1 MSYMIKIF
9 RIGIFAV
16 SCASFAFG
24 QARRSNEDESRVGQ
38 YTLPEVLKCL
48 DGSTVTTAEDW
59 TGKRR
64 AEVLRLYEEHVY
76 GKTPATPKLDAQV
89 LSERADALGG
99 IATRRIVR
107 LRMKDKPAWEGVDVM
122 IYIPNKAKRPVPA
135 FVGLSF
141 GGNHAVSPDIDV
153 SISDRWMRPSQDDT
167 VRNNRATVRSRGK
180 EANRWPL
187 EMILKR
193 GYAVV
198 TAYYGDIEPDH
209 TQGWKDGVRG
219 ALAEKGADTV
229 WQSGEWGAIGAW
241 AWGLSRMLDYVE
253 TVDALDAKHCA
264 VIGHSRLGKTSLWA
278 GAQDERF
285 AMVISND
292 SGEGGA
298 AIMRRNFGETTKII
312 TTSFPHWFTPKYASY
327 SDNATDCP
335 VDQHML
341 ISLMAP
347 RPVCIGSAEDD
358 LWADPKGEFLSGLNA
373 QPVYDLF
380 GLQGVSVKHHPAV
393 NTPVGDVVRYHM
405 RSGKHDVT
413 DFDWQRYLDAADA
426 HFKK

>member
-1 MSYMIKIF
+1 MIKIF
-9 RIGIFAV
+9 RIGVFAV
-16 SCASFAFG
+16 YCTSVAFG

-38 YTLPEVLKCL
+38 YTLPDVLKCA
-48 DGSTVTTAEDW
+48 DGTTVTTVADW

-64 AEVLRLYEEHVY
+64 AEVMRLFEEHVY
-76 GKTPATPKLDAQV
+76 GKTPATPKLDAKV
-89 LSERADALGG
+89 LSERKDALGG

-107 LRMKDKPAWEGVDVM
+107 LKMKEKPAWDGIDVM
-122 IYIPNKAKRPVPA
+122 IYIPNGAKKPVPA

-153 SISDRWMRPSQDDT
+153 PISDRWMRPTQDDT
-167 VRNNRATVRSRGK
+167 VRNSRATVRSRGK
-180 EANRWPL
+180 ESHRWPL

-209 TQGWKDGVRG
+209 TLGWKDGVRG

-229 WQSGEWGAIGAW
+229 WKDGEWGAIGAW
-241 AWGLSRMLDYVE
+241 AWGLSRMLDYAE
-253 TVDALDAKHCA
+253 TVDAIDAKHCS

-285 AMVISND
+285 AMVVSND

-298 AIMRRNFGETTKII
+298 AIMRRDFGETTKII
-312 TTSFPHWFTPKYASY
+312 TTVFPHWFTPTYARY
-327 SDNATDCP
+327 SDKAGDCP

-347 RPVCIGSAEDD
+347 RPVCIASAEED

-380 GLQGVSVKHHPAV
+380 GLKGVGVKHQPAV

-405 RSGKHDVT
+405 RTGKHDVT

-426 HFKK
+426 HLKK